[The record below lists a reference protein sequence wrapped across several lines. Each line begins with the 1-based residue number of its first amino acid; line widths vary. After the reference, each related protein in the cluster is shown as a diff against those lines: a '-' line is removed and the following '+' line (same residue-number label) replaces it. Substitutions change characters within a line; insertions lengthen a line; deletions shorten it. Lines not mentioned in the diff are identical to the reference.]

1 MQTPL
6 EFAVQYRAGYFT
18 AYHTVIQE
26 AATDTARYPDNGIL
40 GHIQMKMYVIGM
52 FRRTFTSMKKDKTAI
67 GIANEPMIITEGI
80 K

>member
-40 GHIQMKMYVIGM
+40 GHILFVISRNTANIPIIMKTTKICV
-52 FRRTFTSMKKDKTAI
+52 A
-67 GIANEPMIITEGI
+67 
-80 K
+80 